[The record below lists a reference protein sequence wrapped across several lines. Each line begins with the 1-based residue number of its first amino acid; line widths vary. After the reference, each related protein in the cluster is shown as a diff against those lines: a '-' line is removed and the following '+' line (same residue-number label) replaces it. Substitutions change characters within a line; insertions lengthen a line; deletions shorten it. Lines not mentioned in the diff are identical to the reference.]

1 MNVGKQPLIL
11 IVDDDKHVLRTL
23 GDYLAFEG
31 YEIARATAA
40 EAALEKLGSMV
51 PDLVILDISMPGIGG
66 VGFLK
71 EISSAD
77 GKTKYPV
84 LVLTARAVMEK
95 FFDEIEVDGFVA
107 KPCTENTLLTTI
119 RDILSKR
126 NAQARQSGAA
136 PREILLGEDD
146 PEVASNVTAAL
157 ERAGYRCNVVATGPN
172 VFQVATDRKP
182 DAVLIKELLP
192 KTSGRVVASLL
203 KATPVTAD
211 IPIILYDPTQTAD
224 DTRKFRRSAP
234 GGVARYLKTGE
245 ATLLVQAVDDVL
257 A

>member
-1 MNVGKQPLIL
+1 MNDGRQLVIL

-31 YEIARATAA
+31 YEIARAVSA
-40 EAALEKLGSMV
+40 EAALERLASIV
-51 PDLVILDISMPGIGG
+51 PDLIILDISMPGIGG

-84 LVLTARAVMEK
+84 IILTARAVMEQ

-107 KPCTENTLLTTI
+107 KPCTEDALLTTI
-119 RDILSKR
+119 RGVLAKR
-126 NAQARQSGAA
+126 SALARQSGAA

-146 PEVASNVTAAL
+146 PEVAANVVAAL
-157 ERAGYRCNVVATGPN
+157 ERSGYRCQIVDAGPD
-172 VFQVATDRKP
+172 VFQVTSDQKP
-182 DAVLIKELLP
+182 DVVLLKEILP
-192 KTSGRVVASLL
+192 KMSGRVVASLL

-211 IPIILYDPTQTAD
+211 IPIVLYDPTQTAD
-224 DTRKFRRSAP
+224 DARKFHRSAP
-234 GGVARYLKTGE
+234 TGVVRYLKTDE
-245 ATLLVQAVDDVL
+245 ATALVRAVTDVL
-257 A
+257 G